1 MTNIL
6 LAERELN
13 LSCWGLP
20 VRTQPVLFHLP
31 CCSFLLTLRVSGS
44 LWFIPGWS
52 FDPLPFCLHAC
63 SYKLVGGVNLRE
75 AHLHVEDQLWRGVQ
89 CKERTAQVFCYST
102 RCKSLSP
109 KHRAVLWAQGT
120 SPKLYIT
127 FCHLMLSQF
136 SYFQME
142 MLSVTAM
149 FPGWSWGRCVCQHTC
164 EAYCF
169 LKAWCDHSVQ
179 IRPRLV
185 AHFPTPRAGRWHC
198 WPLEGAESEPGWTET
213 ASWSQFG
220 SCVFTWRMVSTESS
234 QSCMSKQ
241 QWWCCHQPCP
251 SSEAA
256 CCSSKAGALTAS
268 VGILMPVL
276 KPVHF
281 SQITCMQMKR
291 SLWSASECLLP
302 PRRCLVMV
310 RSDKFHLFYLDAT
323 QWEKQVWV
331 LNTLEDRLESK
342 GR

>member
-1 MTNIL
+1 MPAATNWLVVLICEKHICTWRISSGEVCGVKNELLRSSATAPGARASHRSTGLCCELRAPPPSSMSLSAIWCYPSSPTSRWKCYQWQQCSQDGAEADVCASIL
-6 LAERELN
+6 L
-13 LSCWGLP
+13 S
-20 VRTQPVLFHLP
+20 
-31 CCSFLLTLRVSGS
+31 
-44 LWFIPGWS
+44 
-52 FDPLPFCLHAC
+52 
-63 SYKLVGGVNLRE
+63 
-75 AHLHVEDQLWRGVQ
+75 
-89 CKERTAQVFCYST
+89 KE
-102 RCKSLSP
+102 
-109 KHRAVLWAQGT
+109 
-120 SPKLYIT
+120 
-127 FCHLMLSQF
+127 
-136 SYFQME
+136 
-142 MLSVTAM
+142 
-149 FPGWSWGRCVCQHTC
+149 
-164 EAYCF
+164 
-169 LKAWCDHSVQ
+169 AWCDHLVQ

-281 SQITCMQMKR
+281 SQITCMQTKR